1 MSNSGGM
8 TIVGV
13 TAEYVGMMIV
23 GVIIETE
30 GTAVVGCAVVVK
42 KEVSNT
48 TFRDGVTVTTDGR
61 YREISTFVIAVV
73 VVGGG
78 VER

>member
-1 MSNSGGM
+1 M